1 MKFSIPLAIVASV
14 ALTLLLPATNSHS
27 QLAPAASGDPV
38 TELQSL
44 QNANDD
50 LLKRQDA
57 TLKDLTEMTDTA
69 NEIRIYSRRG

>member
-1 MKFSIPLAIVASV
+1 MKTTAHPWFLAAVLVMALPLGRSE
-14 ALTLLLPATNSHS
+14 S
-27 QLAPAASGDPV
+27 QLAPVADPL

-57 TLKDLTEMTDTA
+57 TLKDLTDMTDTA
-69 NEIRIYSRRG
+69 NEVRIFSKRG